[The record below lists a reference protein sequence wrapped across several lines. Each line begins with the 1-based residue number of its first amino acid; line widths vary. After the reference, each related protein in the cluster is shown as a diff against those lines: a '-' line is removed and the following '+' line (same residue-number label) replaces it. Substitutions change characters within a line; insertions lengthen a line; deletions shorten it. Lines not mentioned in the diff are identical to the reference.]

1 MTEVTLDPAVIA
13 QLHDAKEYLKLRD
26 SSGRVLG
33 YFLPADK
40 GSSVAFFGTKSP
52 FSREEVDRRYREG
65 AKDARP
71 LADFWAEMRQK
82 YPDQFQ

>member
-1 MTEVTLDPAVIA
+1 MTEVIVDPSVVV

-33 YFLPADK
+33 YFLPAGK
-40 GSSVAFFGTKSP
+40 TASEVIVGVKSP
-52 FSREEVDRRYREG
+52 FSKEELERRYREE
-65 AKDARP
+65 AATARP

-82 YPDQFQ
+82 YPDQFK